1 MTVQATGYQWYWGY
15 QLPDQQI
22 EEFASYIVAD
32 EDLKEGQPRLL
43 TTDNALVLPVDTDI
57 QILVTAG
64 DVIHS
69 WAVPS
74 FGIKTDA
81 VPGRMNE
88 TWVRIDAEGT
98 YYGPCS
104 QICGPGQGLR
114 PTQGTAVRRE
124 VCDHWVVKR

>member
-32 EDLKEGQPRLL
+32 EDLKDGQPRLL
-43 TTDNALVLPVDTDI
+43 TTDNALVLPVDTDN

-69 WAVPS
+69 YAMPS

-81 VPGRMNE
+81 VRGRMNE
-88 TWVRIDAEGT
+88 TWVRIDEDGT
-98 YYGPCS
+98 DNDQFS
-104 QICGPGQGLR
+104 EICGPGNGDR
-114 PTQGTAVRRE
+114 
-124 VCDHWVVKR
+124 KRTRLNPVTNA

>member
-43 TTDNALVLPVDTDI
+43 TTDNALVLPVDTAI

-64 DVIHS
+64 YVIHS

-74 FGIKTDA
+74 FGIKPAA
-81 VPGRMNE
+81 VPARLHATG
-88 TWVRIDAEGT
+88 VRCESEGQ
-98 YYGPCS
+98 YY
-104 QICGPGQGLR
+104 
-114 PTQGTAVRRE
+114 
-124 VCDHWVVKR
+124 